1 MQMTNSQRIVFFD
14 AEGTLY
20 VPKKGKTFDDFW
32 EGGEHTLKRAL
43 ENFELNRGVEETLGE
58 LLKKGHELVVVSV
71 HKPDLLPDLLKG
83 LGIRR
88 CFADVLVNGDKGEL
102 MEEYL
107 DRKDAPKENA
117 VIVGDIY
124 HVDIKPA
131 EKVGIRGL
139 LLPGSELKE
148 FRDIIH
154 HID

>member
-1 MQMTNSQRIVFFD
+1 MQMTKSQRIVFFD

-20 VPKKGKTFDDFW
+20 VPKKGRTFDDFW
-32 EGGEHTLKRAL
+32 EGGDHTLERAL
-43 ENFELNRGVEETLGE
+43 ENFELNQGVEETLGE
-58 LLKKGHELVVVSV
+58 LMKKGHELVVVSV

-88 CFADVLVNGDKGEL
+88 CFTDILVNGDKGEL

-107 DRKDAPKENA
+107 DEKDVPKDLA
-117 VIVGDIY
+117 SIVGDIY
-124 HVDIKPA
+124 DMDIAPA

-139 LLPGSELKE
+139 LLPGPELSE

-154 HID
+154 YVD